1 MKQLYGFAPSFKGL
15 VPVDNI
21 RRGDREV
28 PPYLFCFES
37 DEFFSWRYGG
47 WATVI
52 CVNSLDEALRVA
64 ERLELYHEGTGD
76 HVGSQPRNSRPS

>member
-15 VPVDNI
+15 VSVDKI
-21 RRGDREV
+21 WRGDREV
-28 PPYLFCFES
+28 PPYLICLES
-37 DEFFSWRYGG
+37 DEFFEWRYGS

-52 CVNSLDEALRVA
+52 CVNSLDEALRIV

-76 HVGSQPRNSRPS
+76 NVGSKPSNTRSS